1 MINTSLENGGSKQR
15 VKLLASEFATRYS
28 SKKEVYGFLSRDA
41 KAYLSGY
48 EGCSI
53 YFLQALIT
61 GSKKCKYSAIVLKLI
76 LDVHCDKIRH
86 IEVPY
91 YEGLAVAN
99 IM

>member
-1 MINTSLENGGSKQR
+1 MIDTRLENGDSKQR

-28 SKKEVYGFLSRDA
+28 SKKEVYGFLARDA

-61 GSKKCKYSAIVLKLI
+61 GNKKCKYSSVNITLTI
-76 LDVHCDKIRH
+76 DVHCDKIRH